1 MIIGDYF
8 STMKISKPSP
18 SDLSEYYQSYLHY
31 LPEDDLLQV
40 LKEQKKVFED
50 FFSSI
55 PPGKESFRYA
65 EGKWTIK
72 EIIIHLIDMERIY
85 GYRMLRFARNDQT
98 ILPGFDADKYILL
111 SNANARDISDLLNE
125 LEAVRYSTIA
135 LLNGFTDEAL
145 LQTGI
150 MNGHHVSVRALVYH
164 IAGHELHHMDIIK
177 KKYL

>member
-1 MIIGDYF
+1 MKMIG
-8 STMKISKPSP
+8 KPP
-18 SDLSEYYQSYLHY
+18 DKEFQANEPIYAKEI
-31 LPEDDLLQV
+31 PDDGLL
-40 LKEQKKVFED
+40 LEHLLTNLEATKKFIL
-50 FFSSI
+50 SI
-55 PPGKESFRYA
+55 PANRLLYRYA

-177 KKYL
+177 KRYL

>member
-1 MIIGDYF
+1 LY
-8 STMKISKPSP
+8 
-18 SDLSEYYQSYLHY
+18 
-31 LPEDDLLQV
+31 
-40 LKEQKKVFED
+40 
-50 FFSSI
+50 
-55 PPGKESFRYA
+55 RYA
-65 EGKWTIK
+65 EGKWTIR
-72 EIIIHLIDMERIY
+72 EILIHLIDMERIY

-150 MNGHHVSVRALVYH
+150 MNGHPVSVRALVYH

-177 KKYL
+177 KRYL